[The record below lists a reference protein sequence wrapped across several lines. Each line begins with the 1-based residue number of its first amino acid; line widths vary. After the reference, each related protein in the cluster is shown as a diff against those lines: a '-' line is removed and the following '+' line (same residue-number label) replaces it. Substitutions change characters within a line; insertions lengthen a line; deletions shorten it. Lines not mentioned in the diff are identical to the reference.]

1 MRPSPAKLGLGRAA
15 QSPRRS
21 VPGAASVKCPSRV
34 TPQGDEASAST
45 CRVAHQSLQPWESVL
60 RRMRSHSGL
69 GEGTRPTSPGRYPSI
84 EVAPPPQRTVVMP
97 TVRSPGDAL
106 AEGRTNRQRS
116 QTPVLTHSQRGSQ
129 RSPSPQSACVAGCVV
144 GPSRQPSS
152 SLLSVAEMMYMM
164 VSTSQAPSAGADS
177 QEGGAFAEAWLA
189 PERRKMRRMALG
201 LCEPSTASLVDQ
213 CEFISL
219 GCYCAVSRSLQALG
233 LKKLSYP
240 FDWTRSSMAGVIDL
254 VQDEFED
261 FFEYSLEEDKGPLG
275 RVFGDTSWDGSF
287 WHHDIHSAKVRADF
301 TRRIDRFLGLREV
314 PDTQARVFVRAVN
327 STSELSDTL
336 RLRKALRRALPKAFC
351 YLLILID
358 FQPVSGPLRLTGSA
372 GHDTLFYRIHE
383 SLYAQNGAHWSME
396 KQSEAYAEAIA
407 FATRVWAGRPDA
419 VSRVEEVH
427 NLSLLKSSLMP
438 FEGGKTGSE
447 LFFPRRLEAEEESF
461 GGWFSGDF
469 WPPGL
474 KHEDSEAH
482 LEGTRPS
489 PPVLVPELNLLA
501 VPVLASCGTTECHS
515 SAAPVSRGRSL
526 SPHGRPTTSQFRS
539 GSFSTVQQSMAL
551 RPDGMRQSPMV
562 PTSARFSPGQ
572 SKMLQYGGLTPRFIP
587 TSARGHRE
595 VPSRQSCSH
604 RWR

>member
-15 QSPRRS
+15 QSPRQS

-45 CRVAHQSLQPWESVL
+45 CRVTHQSLQPWESVL

-97 TVRSPGDAL
+97 TVRSPGGGDAL
-106 AEGRTNRQRS
+106 AEGRTNSPSRLGSSIRSTSPQLSASLPGQLPQSYAGSAGSARAASPGRHQRSVSASAPPDGTPPAPVGSGPLCTFTPRAMTSTTPSKGKGGHFGAPPSHRRAANFVPGSPGAPSPLQDSTAQHRAESTPLRYPTPSNGQRS

-129 RSPSPQSACVAGCVV
+129 RSPSPQPACVAGCVV

-177 QEGGAFAEAWLA
+177 QEGGACAEAWLA

-201 LCEPSTASLVDQ
+201 LCEPSTASLADQ

-275 RVFGDTSWDGSF
+275 HVYGDTSWDGSF

-336 RLRKALRRALPKAFC
+336 RLRKASHACLKRLVIVGRCCSQRTRTARNAPLQAAPKSP
-351 YLLILID
+351 LLKLGITR
-358 FQPVSGPLRLTGSA
+358 S
-372 GHDTLFYRIHE
+372 IHE
-383 SLYAQNGAHWSME
+383 GTCTLALRASHSFVCRTARHCQ
-396 KQSEAYAEAIA
+396 
-407 FATRVWAGRPDA
+407 
-419 VSRVEEVH
+419 
-427 NLSLLKSSLMP
+427 LSH
-438 FEGGKTGSE
+438 EGE
-447 LFFPRRLEAEEESF
+447 MEAE
-461 GGWFSGDF
+461 
-469 WPPGL
+469 L
-474 KHEDSEAH
+474 
-482 LEGTRPS
+482 
-489 PPVLVPELNLLA
+489 
-501 VPVLASCGTTECHS
+501 
-515 SAAPVSRGRSL
+515 
-526 SPHGRPTTSQFRS
+526 
-539 GSFSTVQQSMAL
+539 
-551 RPDGMRQSPMV
+551 
-562 PTSARFSPGQ
+562 
-572 SKMLQYGGLTPRFIP
+572 
-587 TSARGHRE
+587 
-595 VPSRQSCSH
+595 
-604 RWR
+604 